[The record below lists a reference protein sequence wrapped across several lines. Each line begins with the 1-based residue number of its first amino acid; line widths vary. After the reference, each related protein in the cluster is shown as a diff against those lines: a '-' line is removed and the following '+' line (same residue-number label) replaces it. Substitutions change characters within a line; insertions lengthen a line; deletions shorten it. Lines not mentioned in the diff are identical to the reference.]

1 MATER
6 TWVPLIA
13 DNVRQEPLAMGRFFR
28 SIKKAASDF
37 SEDDCMSSGAAIA
50 YYAIFSLPPLLVLIV
65 LIAGYFGVSPERIQN
80 VVQNQWGLD
89 TSAAQQDSPQAGNED
104 AAAKSDAK
112 QTSSALGIVGR
123 IVGGAI
129 LLFSA
134 TGLFAQLQYAL
145 NRAWEV
151 KPDPKQGGVWAFIT
165 KRILSFGMVLVVAF
179 LLLVSFVLTTIIDE
193 LTALLQGG
201 APGELM
207 LAVGIVLNN
216 VSAFLVAML
225 LFAAMFKVLPDAEM
239 SWRDVWVGAAVTAL
253 LFVVGKTLIGWY
265 LQNSDLGSGWGSA
278 AASMIGVL
286 VWMYYS
292 CLILLFG
299 AELTQVWASEYG
311 RGIEPSPGA
320 VPAKA
325 AG

>member
-1 MATER
+1 
-6 TWVPLIA
+6 
-13 DNVRQEPLAMGRFFR
+13 MGRFFSSLR
-28 SIKKAASDF
+28 KTASDF

-50 YYAIFSLPPLLVLIV
+50 YYAIFSLPPLLVLV
-65 LIAGYFGVSPERIQN
+65 VMIAGYFGVSPDRIQN
-80 VVQNQWGLD
+80 VVQNQWGI
-89 TSAAQQDSPQAGNED
+89 SSKAEQDSTQQGENDGAGESNEED
-104 AAAKSDAK
+104 AAS
-112 QTSSALGIVGR
+112 TPRTGTLGTLER

-151 KPDPKQGGVWAFIT
+151 KPDPKRGGVWAFIT

-179 LLLVSFVLTTIIDE
+179 LLLISFVLTTIIDE
-193 LTALLQGG
+193 LTAMLQGG
-201 APGELM
+201 APSGVM

-216 VSAFLVAML
+216 LAAFVVAML
-225 LFAAMFKVLPDAEM
+225 LFAAIFKVLPDAEM
-239 SWRDVWVGAAVTAL
+239 AWRDVWVGAAMTAL

-265 LQNSDLGSGWGSA
+265 LQNSDVGTEWGSA
-278 AASMIGVL
+278 ATSMVGVL

-299 AELTQVWASEYG
+299 AELTQVWASDYG
-311 RGIEPSPGA
+311 RGIKPAEGAMPAEGA
-320 VPAKA
+320 VRAKA
-325 AG
+325 AGSAPAAKI

>member
-1 MATER
+1 
-6 TWVPLIA
+6 
-13 DNVRQEPLAMGRFFR
+13 MGRLFR
-28 SIKKAASDF
+28 SLRKAASEF

-50 YYAIFSLPPLLVLIV
+50 YYAIFSLPPLLVL
-65 LIAGYFGVSPERIQN
+65 LLMIAGYFGVEPDRIQAA
-80 VVQNQWGLD
+80 VQNQWGVA
-89 TSAAQQDSPQAGNED
+89 SGKNDSTEEG
-104 AAAKSDAK
+104 KSDQESEKAEEELPK
-112 QTSSALGIVGR
+112 PGQFGILSR

-165 KRILSFGMVLVVAF
+165 KRVLSFGMVLVVAF
-179 LLLVSFVLTTIIDE
+179 LLLISFVLTTVIDE
-193 LTALLQGG
+193 LVALLQGN
-201 APGELM
+201 APEGPA

-216 VSAFLVAML
+216 VAAFVVATL
-225 LFAAMFKVLPDAEM
+225 LFAAMYKLLPDAKM
-239 SWRDVWVGAAVTAL
+239 AWKDAFIGASMTAL
-253 LFVVGKTLIGWY
+253 LFVIGKALIGWY
-265 LQNSDLGSGWGSA
+265 LQHTDLGSGWGSA

-292 CLILLFG
+292 SLILLFG

-311 RGIEPSPGA
+311 RGIEPAPGA
-320 VPAKA
+320 VPAQA
-325 AG
+325 AR

>member
-1 MATER
+1 
-6 TWVPLIA
+6 
-13 DNVRQEPLAMGRFFR
+13 MGRFFR

-50 YYAIFSLPPLLVLIV
+50 YYAIFSLPPLLVLV
-65 LIAGYFGVSPERIQN
+65 VMIAGYFGVSPERIQK

-89 TSAAQQDSPQAGNED
+89 TSAAQQDSGNGGQES
-104 AAAKSDAK
+104 SDEEGEAR
-112 QTSSALGIVGR
+112 QMSNALGIVGR
-123 IVGGAI
+123 IVGGAV

-193 LTALLQGG
+193 LTAMLQGG
-201 APGELM
+201 APSGVM
-207 LAVGIVLNN
+207 LATGIVLNN
-216 VSAFLVAML
+216 VAAFLVAML

-239 SWRDVWVGAAVTAL
+239 AWRDVWVGAALTAL

-286 VWMYYS
+286 IWMYYS

-320 VPAKA
+320 VPAQA

>member
-50 YYAIFSLPPLLVLIV
+50 YYAIFSLPPLLVLVV

-201 APGELM
+201 APSELM

>member
-1 MATER
+1 
-6 TWVPLIA
+6 
-13 DNVRQEPLAMGRFFR
+13 MGRLFR
-28 SIKKAASDF
+28 SLKKAASDF

-50 YYAIFSLPPLLVLIV
+50 YYAIFSLPPLLVL
-65 LIAGYFGVSPERIQN
+65 LLMIAGYFGVEPDRIQAA
-80 VVQNQWGLD
+80 VQDQWGVA
-89 TSAAQQDSPQAGNED
+89 SAGDRSAEEKRPNQANQEEEQEEP
-104 AAAKSDAK
+104 KPS
-112 QTSSALGIVGR
+112 QFGILSR

-179 LLLVSFVLTTIIDE
+179 LLLVSFVLTTVIDE
-193 LTALLQGG
+193 LVAMLQGTSPEG
-201 APGELM
+201 PA

-216 VSAFLVAML
+216 LAAFVVATL
-225 LFAAMFKVLPDAEM
+225 LFAAMYKVLPDAKM
-239 SWRDVWVGAAVTAL
+239 AWKDAFVGACITAL
-253 LFVVGKTLIGWY
+253 LFVIGKALIGWY
-265 LQNSDLGSGWGSA
+265 LQNTDLASGWGSA

-292 CLILLFG
+292 SLILLFG
-299 AELTQVWASEYG
+299 AELTQVWASDYG
-311 RGIEPSPGA
+311 RGIEPAPGA
-320 VPAKA
+320 VPAQA